1 MNRLM
6 ASKENGS
13 YVAEDGYELL
23 KWYPR
28 ANIARQ
34 HLPFMPSTTCIKVN
48 SVSAGKEF
56 TEQLVRLAG
65 GHVVKEMEEANVV
78 ISNEPLQIDKIVVSE
93 SWLYESIEQWTCKF
107 FFSGRVLFIT
117 HLFSIDLST
126 EKFTL

>member
-6 ASKENGS
+6 ASQESGR
-13 YVAEDGYELL
+13 YVAEEAYELL

-34 HLPFMPSTTCIKVN
+34 RLPFMPSTTCIKVH

-65 GHVVKEMEEANVV
+65 GHVVKAIEEANVV
-78 ISNEPLQIDKIVVSE
+78 ISNEPLPMDKIVVSE
-93 SWLYESIEQWTCKF
+93 SWLYESIEQWTCK
-107 FFSGRVLFIT
+107 SL
-117 HLFSIDLST
+117 
-126 EKFTL
+126 

>member
-1 MNRLM
+1 M
-6 ASKENGS
+6 ASKENGK
-13 YVAEDGYELL
+13 YVAEDEYELL

-34 HLPFMPSTTCIKVN
+34 RLPFMPSTTCIKVN

-107 FFSGRVLFIT
+107 FFSWSCFYSYSS
-117 HLFSIDLST
+117 FSIDLST

>member
-1 MNRLM
+1 M

-107 FFSGRVLFIT
+107 FFFSDRVSFIT